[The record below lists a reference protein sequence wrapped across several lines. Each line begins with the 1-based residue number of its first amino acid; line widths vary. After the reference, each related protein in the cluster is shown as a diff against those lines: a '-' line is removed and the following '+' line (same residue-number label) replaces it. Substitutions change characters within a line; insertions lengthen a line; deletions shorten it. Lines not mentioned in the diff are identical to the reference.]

1 MTFLGK
7 MCLMIMLKGTKKQ
20 GFTLSVEDTF
30 FEKPQEKVKLTPT
43 PSLCPAVLELNSKNS
58 FIEQFVSVLT
68 SEKYLKFFVKK
79 NL

>member
-43 PSLCPAVLELNSKNS
+43 PSLSLSSRFRVK
-58 FIEQFVSVLT
+58 FQ
-68 SEKYLKFFVKK
+68 KFFYRTVCFCSDFRQVFKVFC
-79 NL
+79 